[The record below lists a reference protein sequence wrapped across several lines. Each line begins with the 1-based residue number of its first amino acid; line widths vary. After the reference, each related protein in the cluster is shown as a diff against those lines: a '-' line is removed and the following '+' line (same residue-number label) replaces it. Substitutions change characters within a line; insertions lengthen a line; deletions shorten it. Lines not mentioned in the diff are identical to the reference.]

1 MTDLSKKKREMDIYT
16 VARAGAI
23 GFVAGAGLYATCS
36 YVYSRYFKDQ
46 GTNSGSN
53 YNAPVSKEPVDPPAT
68 PIQTIEPEPSALP
81 ITRQPLPSFDD
92 SPAPQDSAP
101 FPIASPPEDEWDK
114 RMNPPRRE
122 ELFEPIHTIEPESS
136 ALSIPRQPLPSFEDS
151 PAHQDS
157 APFPIASPPED
168 QWDKWSEFDK
178 RMNPPFTD
186 YVRPRYPPDPEEVLI
201 IMRKAKEVVEEVRK
215 EREEKKEAMWR
226 RNIRR
231 KRMDLEREQA
241 APAKPAPSFNPYS
254 IRARK
259 CT

>member
-1 MTDLSKKKREMDIYT
+1 MDIYT

-68 PIQTIEPEPSALP
+68 PIHTIEPEPSALP
-81 ITRQPLPSFDD
+81 ITRQPLPSFED
-92 SPAPQDSAP
+92 SPAHQDSAS

-122 ELFEPIHTIEPESS
+122 ELFEPIHTIEPEPS
-136 ALSIPRQPLPSFEDS
+136 ALPITRQPLPSFEDS

-157 APFPIASPPED
+157 APLPIASPPAPPRPPPLSRPVAD
-168 QWDKWSEFDK
+168 PHYTPTK
-178 RMNPPFTD
+178 RLALPVIGVSLPVAD
-186 YVRPRYPPDPEEVLI
+186 PPDFSPTTGLSPSPDS
-201 IMRKAKEVVEEVRK
+201 
-215 EREEKKEAMWR
+215 
-226 RNIRR
+226 
-231 KRMDLEREQA
+231 RMSE
-241 APAKPAPSFNPYS
+241 
-254 IRARK
+254 
-259 CT
+259 

>member
-1 MTDLSKKKREMDIYT
+1 MDIYT
-16 VARAGAI
+16 VALAGAI

-81 ITRQPLPSFDD
+81 IT
-92 SPAPQDSAP
+92 
-101 FPIASPPEDEWDK
+101 
-114 RMNPPRRE
+114 
-122 ELFEPIHTIEPESS
+122 
-136 ALSIPRQPLPSFEDS
+136 RQPLPSFEDS

>member
-1 MTDLSKKKREMDIYT
+1 MDIYT

-157 APFPIASPPED
+157 APLPIASPPAPLPILIFRQTD
-168 QWDKWSEFDK
+168 VW
-178 RMNPPFTD
+178 PFPIT
-186 YVRPRYPPDPEEVLI
+186 RQPPDSPPRQTHGCPNEYEIIEDEETI
-201 IMRKAKEVVEEVRK
+201 EPSECFCTKFFGRF
-215 EREEKKEAMWR
+215 
-226 RNIRR
+226 IRWFYP
-231 KRMDLEREQA
+231 K
-241 APAKPAPSFNPYS
+241 
-254 IRARK
+254 
-259 CT
+259 